1 MEELVKY
8 LRGLL
13 LLAVSR
19 AQEETA
25 RTGRA
30 QPRLE
35 LLLADAGFAHRE
47 IAAMLNKSQVAVAKA
62 VSRGR
67 AGRRVTEGAP
77 GELSDEVIIDEGVI
91 ND

>member
-13 LLAVSR
+13 LLGVWR
-19 AQEETA
+19 AQEEAA

-47 IAAMLNKSQVAVAKA
+47 IAVMLNKSQVAVAKA

-67 AGRRVTEGAP
+67 AGRR
-77 GELSDEVIIDEGVI
+77 LSEATSSERADEEVI

>member
-13 LLAVSR
+13 LLGVSQ
-19 AQEETA
+19 AQEEAA

-67 AGRRVTEGAP
+67 AGRRLTENGPSERA
-77 GELSDEVIIDEGVI
+77 DEGVI
-91 ND
+91 NE

>member
-1 MEELVKY
+1 MEEFVKY

-13 LLAVSR
+13 LLSVAR
-19 AQEETA
+19 AQEEAA
-25 RTGRA
+25 RTGRT

-47 IAAMLNKSQVAVAKA
+47 IADILNKSQVAVAKA

-67 AGRRVTEGAP
+67 AGRRLADSAASPRVEEG
-77 GELSDEVIIDEGVI
+77 GFNE
-91 ND
+91 